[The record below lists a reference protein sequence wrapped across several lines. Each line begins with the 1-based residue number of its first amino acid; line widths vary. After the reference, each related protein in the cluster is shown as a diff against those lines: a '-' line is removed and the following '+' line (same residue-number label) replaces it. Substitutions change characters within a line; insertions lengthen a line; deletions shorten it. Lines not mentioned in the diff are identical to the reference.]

1 MRLHGHQTIPM
12 HLRYVHLQVGE
23 TTEEV
28 RHLFAEQ
35 RLQEVSRVLSS
46 PSGKVVVEGIAST
59 VSLEQYLEV
68 TLRRA
73 LKRRTS
79 GLWGGFWAGA
89 LARRG
94 VGYPLPL
101 QEEIVI
107 LEESYEQTVA
117 QYWYEALGLAV
128 SEVALEI
135 VTEGEWLALVPA
147 FLHREKIDALVQF
160 HLQLVQ
166 DSLGSPLGRKLAET
180 DIREQRVFLK
190 ELAELLRPWWQH
202 LGAIDRLVEMFAPGG
217 GYAFSKPISDVETGA
232 VDSCS

>member
-1 MRLHGHQTIPM
+1 
-12 HLRYVHLQVGE
+12 
-23 TTEEV
+23 
-28 RHLFAEQ
+28 
-35 RLQEVSRVLSS
+35 
-46 PSGKVVVEGIAST
+46 
-59 VSLEQYLEV
+59 
-68 TLRRA
+68 LRRA

-79 GLWGGFWAGA
+79 GLWGGFWAGV
-89 LARRG
+89 LARLG
-94 VGYPLPL
+94 VGSPLPL

-107 LEESYEQTVA
+107 LEESYEHTVA

-180 DIREQRVFLK
+180 DIREQRVFLN

-202 LGAIDRLVEMFAPGG
+202 LVQPTMNSFQPELEERRRAAILRNRRRWMMCYGKRYSCDVLIAPSDMEVPHIPSTHI
-217 GYAFSKPISDVETGA
+217 AFLSAYYHRV
-232 VDSCS
+232 